1 MTASAGLA
9 GLRWVAGQQL
19 PDDTVYAGTAGVL
32 RAFAEA
38 RAGGVREYD
47 DAALAIRDALLGRR
61 LETHRHATATGS
73 LGSPWRPRP
82 SASTSNGAG
91 TATDTSLYCGAAGRA
106 AALACWAAASGDETA
121 AMGARWIAR
130 EIAGADR
137 SPVRDLLL
145 GDAGVV
151 LLLADLGEL
160 AGAARFAEGLAGAA
174 EPAGAGVDWRNKPGA
189 DFVMP
194 NLSHGTAGVAFAL
207 ARAGTVLA
215 RPDLLAL
222 ARSGAARLLEIG
234 RRDDGGVAVPHSIPQ
249 QSWAAPQSWGWCHGP
264 TGTVQLFLELARVEP
279 GWDDAVRGSL
289 TALRHSG
296 LPARRYPGF
305 WDNVGQCCGT
315 AGVGELA
322 LDRYQATGETAWLD
336 WADDLVS
343 DVLDRAT
350 AVGDDLCWSN
360 VEHTATNP
368 VLPPQAGWMQGTAGV
383 AAFLLRFA
391 RVHRDGR
398 DAPRLPWPDRVC
410 G

>member
-1 MTASAGLA
+1 MTAAAGRA
-9 GLRWVAGQQL
+9 GLRWVVGQRL

-38 RAGGVREYD
+38 RTGGIREYD
-47 DAALAIRDALLGRR
+47 DAALAIRDALLARR
-61 LETHRHATATGS
+61 FQPRRYATDNGS
-73 LGSPWRPRP
+73 L
-82 SASTSNGAG
+82 AG
-91 TATDTSLYCGAAGRA
+91 TDTDTSLYCGAAGRA

-121 AMGARWIAR
+121 AAGARRIAG

-151 LLLADLGEL
+151 LLLVDHGEL
-160 AGAARFAEGLAGAA
+160 TGAARFAEGLVEAA
-174 EPAGAGVDWRNKPGA
+174 EPVGAGVDWRQKRDA
-189 DFVMP
+189 EFVMP

-207 ARAGTVLA
+207 ARAGRVLH
-215 RPDLLAL
+215 RPELFAL
-222 ARSGAARLLEIG
+222 ARAGAARLLEIG
-234 RRDDGGVAVPHSIPQ
+234 LRADGGVAVPHSIPQ
-249 QSWAAPQSWGWCHGP
+249 QSWAAAQSWGWCHGP
-264 TGTVQLFLELARVEP
+264 TGTVQVFLELARAEP
-279 GWDDAVRGSL
+279 GWDDAVCGSL

-322 LDRYQATGETAWLD
+322 LDRYQATGDTGWLD
-336 WADDLVS
+336 WADHLAGDL
-343 DVLDRAT
+343 LDHAT

-360 VEHTATNP
+360 VEHTVANP

-383 AAFLLRFA
+383 AAFLLRLA
-391 RVHRDGR
+391 RLHRDGR
-398 DAPRLPWPDRVC
+398 AAPRLPWPDRVAP
-410 G
+410 

>member
-9 GLRWVAGQQL
+9 GLRWVAGQRL

-32 RAFAEA
+32 RAFAEV
-38 RAGGVREYD
+38 RVGGVREYD
-47 DAALAIRDALLGRR
+47 GAALAIRDALLARR
-61 LETHRHATATGS
+61 LEPRRHGTVNGS
-73 LGSPWRPRP
+73 I
-82 SASTSNGAG
+82 AG
-91 TATDTSLYCGAAGRA
+91 TDADTSLYCGAAGRA

-121 AMGARWIAR
+121 AAGARRIAG

-174 EPAGAGVDWRNKPGA
+174 EPSGAGVDWRNKPGA
-189 DFVMP
+189 EFVMP
-194 NLSHGTAGVAFAL
+194 NLSHGTAGVALAL

-234 RRDDGGVAVPHSIPQ
+234 RRDDGLVAVPHSIPQ

-279 GWDDAVRGSL
+279 GWDEAVHGSL
-289 TALRHSG
+289 TALRYSG

-322 LDRYQATGETAWLD
+322 LDHYQATGETAWLD
-336 WADDLVS
+336 WADDLAG
-343 DVLDRAT
+343 DVLGHAT

-360 VEHTATNP
+360 LEHTVANP

-383 AAFLLRFA
+383 AAFLLRLA
-391 RVHRDGR
+391 RVHRDGPE
-398 DAPRLPWPDRVC
+398 APRLPWPDRV